1 MKIPNVTI
9 QQLLEAGVHLGHK
22 TLRWNPKMKKY
33 IFGKRDSIHII
44 DLTQTLELTKVAL
57 QKVYETISNNGK
69 ILFVSTKKQASEAI
83 AEVAKETDQYFVN
96 YRWLGG
102 MLTNWGTISNSIKK
116 LKKLEIDL
124 VAENRGFTKKE
135 LLKMSVKKDK
145 LQRSLG
151 GIAEMK
157 KVPDLVFIIDT
168 NYESLAIQESVKLGI
183 PIIAILDSNSNP
195 DGIDFPIPGNDDARR
210 AIDLYCNLIK
220 ETINAAKKSTPKED
234 KKVDLKNDEKS
245 SKTIQELDREKLE
258 NKFSKDS
265 KETLKLM
272 SDIEKVKK
280 LRELT
285 GAGFK
290 DCNLAIKESDGD
302 IDKAI
307 EILRV
312 KGISKA
318 SKKMSRDAKEGV
330 IAVTENDKQ
339 ISLIEVNC
347 ETDFVAKNDDFVNFV
362 KELSDLNNNVNSNV
376 DELKKS
382 KMSNGQTVDE
392 NLVALIAKIGEKIT
406 IGKTKTLSNEGTVKS
421 KYLHTIVKDNLA
433 KLAVAVSLETSDNSD
448 VVKNFG
454 KQLSMHIAAS
464 SPLALDQDSIDQSI
478 IDKEQELVTEEL
490 KNSGKPDEIA
500 KKISLGKMSKFK
512 EENALLSQA
521 WVMEPKKKV
530 QDIIKELSIPDLKIK
545 EFVRFKIGE

>member
-1 MKIPNVTI
+1 
-9 QQLLEAGVHLGHK
+9 
-22 TLRWNPKMKKY
+22 
-33 IFGKRDSIHII
+33 
-44 DLTQTLELTKVAL
+44 
-57 QKVYETISNNGK
+57 
-69 ILFVSTKKQASEAI
+69 
-83 AEVAKETDQYFVN
+83 
-96 YRWLGG
+96 
-102 MLTNWGTISNSIKK
+102 
-116 LKKLEIDL
+116 
-124 VAENRGFTKKE
+124 
-135 LLKMSVKKDK
+135 
-145 LQRSLG
+145 
-151 GIAEMK
+151 
-157 KVPDLVFIIDT
+157 
-168 NYESLAIQESVKLGI
+168 
-183 PIIAILDSNSNP
+183 
-195 DGIDFPIPGNDDARR
+195 
-210 AIDLYCNLIK
+210 
-220 ETINAAKKSTPKED
+220 
-234 KKVDLKNDEKS
+234 
-245 SKTIQELDREKLE
+245 
-258 NKFSKDS
+258 
-265 KETLKLM
+265 M

-362 KELSDLNNNVNSNV
+362 KELSDLNNNVNSNL
-376 DELKKS
+376 ENLKKS
-382 KMSNGQTVDE
+382 KMSNGQSVEE

-433 KLAVAVSLETSDNSD
+433 KLAVAVSLETTNNSD
-448 VVKNFG
+448 EVKNFG

-464 SPLALDQDSIDQSI
+464 SPLALDQDTIEQSI

-490 KNSGKPDEIA
+490 KNSGKPEEIA